1 LQGRTSGGDR
11 DSEEDIDMPFDFPK
25 PLTGNPRQD
34 AAALWDALFRIV
46 EQLNLLEEEMQM
58 KESEAND
65 RN

>member
-1 LQGRTSGGDR
+1 
-11 DSEEDIDMPFDFPK
+11 MPFDFPK